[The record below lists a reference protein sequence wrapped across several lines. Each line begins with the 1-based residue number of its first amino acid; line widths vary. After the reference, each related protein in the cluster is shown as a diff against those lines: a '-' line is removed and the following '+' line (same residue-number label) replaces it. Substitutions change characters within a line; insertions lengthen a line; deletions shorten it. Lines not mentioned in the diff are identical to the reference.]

1 MTNLIEE
8 QENDA
13 ATRAVI
19 INMVAE
25 DILNTIGDMLRK
37 DAAEIIA
44 EDPELDESDTEG
56 LAYVL
61 AEDLAID
68 ELARLFGGV
77 NPQWN

>member
-25 DILNTIGDMLRK
+25 DILDTIGD
-37 DAAEIIA
+37 AANMIA
-44 EDPELDESDTEG
+44 EDPDLDESDAEG
-56 LAYVL
+56 LVYML
-61 AEDLAID
+61 AEDMAID
-68 ELARLFGGV
+68 ELTRLFGGV

>member
-25 DILNTIGDMLRK
+25 DILDTIGDMLRK
-37 DAAEIIA
+37 DAANMIA
-44 EDPELDESDTEG
+44 EDPDLDESDAEG
-56 LAYVL
+56 LVYML
-61 AEDLAID
+61 AEDMAID
-68 ELARLFGGV
+68 ELTRLFGGV